1 MKQVASLRYGV
12 IFKKAFS
19 QPDIFK
25 AFVKAVLGIEL
36 EIDKVETEKSFKPTV
51 GYVDSRFDLFA
62 QDDKNRIIVDIQHA
76 QNADHYDRF
85 LHYHCVALLEQIAKA
100 KNYRPALKVFTIVVL
115 TSGDRHQK
123 DVLTI
128 DFDPKDLQGNGVNE
142 IPHKVLYLCPKYVN
156 DNTPKAYREWLAAI
170 QDTLDE
176 EVDESHYHDA
186 MIQKTFDSIEKDGI
200 TPTERAA
207 MFEEYN
213 QRELINAQVANIVKN
228 LRAMGLDEHAI
239 INATGLTSE
248 DIAAL
253 NNL

>member
-1 MKQVASLRYGV
+1 
-12 IFKKAFS
+12 
-19 QPDIFK
+19 
-25 AFVKAVLGIEL
+25 
-36 EIDKVETEKSFKPTV
+36 
-51 GYVDSRFDLFA
+51 
-62 QDDKNRIIVDIQHA
+62 
-76 QNADHYDRF
+76 

-128 DFDPKDLQGNGVNE
+128 DFDPKDLRGNGINE

-186 MIQKTFDSIEKDGI
+186 MIQKTFTAIEKDGI
-200 TPTERAA
+200 TPTERAE

-213 QRELINAQVANIVKN
+213 SREFLDKTIVETTLETKLAIAKKMLAAGMTIESIIQMTN
-228 LRAMGLDEHAI
+228 LSLD
-239 INATGLTSE
+239 